1 MRSLSSVCF
10 LCLFSSIL
18 SSAPNVFEDYFN
30 EDVKVSDR
38 GFRGLIFCVLYDP
51 SNFNQDVAI
60 SENIALKACL
70 ESPND
75 LIDKISYAK
84 RECFGGDSE
93 FDWNDFADYNGV

>member
-1 MRSLSSVCF
+1 MIH
-10 LCLFSSIL
+10 LCT
-18 SSAPNVFEDYFN
+18 
-30 EDVKVSDR
+30 
-38 GFRGLIFCVLYDP
+38 
-51 SNFNQDVAI
+51 FNQDVAI

-93 FDWNDFADYNGV
+93 FDWNDFADYNGVYNRKQNNNFVFSHL